1 MADQQTPTVVL
12 VRQILQGI
20 KRSSAL
26 WAEVRVFTR
35 SHPAMNTEIFQD
47 VSDSFEA
54 TLRDG
59 ESSIKEFM
67 DVPRDQ
73 GAFKQGDSESHESKS
88 AIATA

>member
-1 MADQQTPTVVL
+1 
-12 VRQILQGI
+12 
-20 KRSSAL
+20 
-26 WAEVRVFTR
+26 
-35 SHPAMNTEIFQD
+35 MNTEIFQD

>member
-1 MADQQTPTVVL
+1 MADQQSPVVL
-12 VRQILQGI
+12 QVRHILQGI

-26 WAEVRVFTR
+26 WAEVRVLTR

-59 ESSIKEFM
+59 ENSIKEFM

-73 GAFKQGDSESHESKS
+73 AAFKQGDSESQPSK
-88 AIATA
+88 